1 MKETN
6 FTIYEELTKK
16 LQEISDISGCVKDV
30 LSLLICADTNKC
42 ETLLRIERE
51 KIDELFEIIEELKG
65 AVVSKQE
72 SEE

>member
-1 MKETN
+1 MKEKD

-30 LSLLICADTNKC
+30 LALLNCADTNKC
-42 ETLLRIERE
+42 ETLFRIEIE

-65 AVVSKQE
+65 
-72 SEE
+72 EETNK

>member
-1 MKETN
+1 MKETD

-16 LQEISDISGCVKDV
+16 LQEISDILGCVKDV
-30 LSLLICADTNKC
+30 LALLNCADTNKC

-65 AVVSKQE
+65 GETNK
-72 SEE
+72 

>member
-1 MKETN
+1 MKETD
-6 FTIYEELTKK
+6 FKIYEELTKK

-30 LSLLICADTNKC
+30 MSLLICADTNKC

-51 KIDELFEIIEELKG
+51 RIDELIEIVEELKG
-65 AVVSKQE
+65 EVVSKQE

>member
-1 MKETN
+1 MKETD
-6 FTIYEELTKK
+6 FSIYEELTKK

-30 LSLLICADTNKC
+30 LALLNCADTNKC

-65 AVVSKQE
+65 
-72 SEE
+72 EETNK

>member
-1 MKETN
+1 MKETD

-16 LQEISDISGCVKDV
+16 LQEISDILGCVKDV
-30 LSLLICADTNKC
+30 LALLNCADTNKC

-65 AVVSKQE
+65 
-72 SEE
+72 EETNK

>member
-1 MKETN
+1 MKETD

-30 LSLLICADTNKC
+30 LVFFNCADTNKC

-65 AVVSKQE
+65 
-72 SEE
+72 EETNK

>member
-1 MKETN
+1 MKETD

-16 LQEISDISGCVKDV
+16 LQEISDISGCVKNV
-30 LSLLICADTNKC
+30 LALLNCADTNKC

-65 AVVSKQE
+65 
-72 SEE
+72 EETNK

>member
-1 MKETN
+1 MKETD

-16 LQEISDISGCVKDV
+16 LQEILDISGCVKDV
-30 LSLLICADTNKC
+30 MSLLICADTNKC

-51 KIDELFEIIEELKG
+51 RINELIEIVEELKG

>member
-1 MKETN
+1 MKETD

-30 LSLLICADTNKC
+30 LALLNCADTNKC

-65 AVVSKQE
+65 
-72 SEE
+72 EETNK

>member
-1 MKETN
+1 MKETD

-30 LSLLICADTNKC
+30 LALLNYADTNKC

-51 KIDELFEIIEELKG
+51 KIDELFEIHEKLLRYEKL
-65 AVVSKQE
+65 
-72 SEE
+72 